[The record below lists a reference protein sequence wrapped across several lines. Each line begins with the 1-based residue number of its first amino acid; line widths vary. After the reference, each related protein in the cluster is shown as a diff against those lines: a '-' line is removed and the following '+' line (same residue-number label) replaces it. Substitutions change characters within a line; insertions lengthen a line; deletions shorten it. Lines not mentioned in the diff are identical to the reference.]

1 VPQVQRT
8 TRSLGS
14 PFAAFLA
21 AGAVLLSASC
31 TSADGNGN
39 GSAEGACAYRVEYR
53 DHMYGDLAPARFE
66 TGERLGRATRP
77 TCDDSPGDGDAG
89 EETSATAYA
98 VVGVDPS
105 VAITLEGSD
114 VLVVAL
120 ERHDAPPPEVTALL
134 TGPVGDEEDQAE
146 NH

>member
-1 VPQVQRT
+1 
-8 TRSLGS
+8 
-14 PFAAFLA
+14 
-21 AGAVLLSASC
+21 
-31 TSADGNGN
+31 
-39 GSAEGACAYRVEYR
+39 
-53 DHMYGDLAPARFE
+53 MYGDMAPARFE

-77 TCDDSPGDGDAG
+77 TCDDSPGDGDTG

-98 VVGVDPS
+98 VAGVDPS

-120 ERHDAPPPEVTALL
+120 ERHDDPPPEVTALL
-134 TGPVGDEEDQAE
+134 TGPAGDEEDQAE